1 MKRFR
6 KSAIALVLALL
17 MALQGT
23 EPIFVQAKEAIEDV
37 QKNADFS
44 RPEAL
49 TEEEAGITD
58 STSGEQDKSQQSDA
72 DVQNETTPSEDTE
85 IQEEQTTPAEE
96 TEENPQEKEVELKEP
111 QDYYPI
117 PEEPEGELIDYDAIS
132 KTYKTGDKQ
141 YTTVYGGYVGTYKNE
156 DGDTE
161 LVDNTLVKPEEA
173 DTPASEEAQEAS
185 SVVATEEKE
194 EKTEVYQN
202 KANDYAIL
210 LPEQMSEENGVTI
223 ENGKTRIGIIPV
235 DGDYTHSVI
244 KDNAILYN
252 EVYEGADVQ
261 YTVLDSSIKEDIV
274 LQQPTDRD
282 WLSAEERQYP
292 VRIDPTPVEIQKSSF
307 NMIGVEEGSPT
318 SQIGDNNYPYVGF
331 DDGIKSGNLAGF
343 GTAHQN
349 CRTYI
354 KVNSNS

>member
-72 DVQNETTPSEDTE
+72 DVQNETTPSENTE
-85 IQEEQTTPAEE
+85 TQEEQTTPAEE

-117 PEEPEGELIDYDAIS
+117 PEESEGELIDYDAVS

-156 DGDTE
+156 T
-161 LVDNTLVKPEEA
+161 
-173 DTPASEEAQEAS
+173 
-185 SVVATEEKE
+185 
-194 EKTEVYQN
+194 
-202 KANDYAIL
+202 
-210 LPEQMSEENGVTI
+210 
-223 ENGKTRIGIIPV
+223 
-235 DGDYTHSVI
+235 
-244 KDNAILYN
+244 
-252 EVYEGADVQ
+252 
-261 YTVLDSSIKEDIV
+261 
-274 LQQPTDRD
+274 
-282 WLSAEERQYP
+282 
-292 VRIDPTPVEIQKSSF
+292 
-307 NMIGVEEGSPT
+307 
-318 SQIGDNNYPYVGF
+318 
-331 DDGIKSGNLAGF
+331 
-343 GTAHQN
+343 
-349 CRTYI
+349 C
-354 KVNSNS
+354 

>member
-85 IQEEQTTPAEE
+85 TQEEQTTPAEE

-274 LQQPTDRD
+274 LQQPTDRE
-282 WLSAEERQYP
+282 SMNTSCRFRGIRQ
-292 VRIDPTPVEIQKSSF
+292 K
-307 NMIGVEEGSPT
+307 
-318 SQIGDNNYPYVGF
+318 
-331 DDGIKSGNLAGF
+331 
-343 GTAHQN
+343 
-349 CRTYI
+349 
-354 KVNSNS
+354 

>member
-85 IQEEQTTPAEE
+85 TQEEQTTPAEE

-117 PEEPEGELIDYDAIS
+117 PEEP
-132 KTYKTGDKQ
+132 
-141 YTTVYGGYVGTYKNE
+141 
-156 DGDTE
+156 
-161 LVDNTLVKPEEA
+161 
-173 DTPASEEAQEAS
+173 
-185 SVVATEEKE
+185 
-194 EKTEVYQN
+194 
-202 KANDYAIL
+202 
-210 LPEQMSEENGVTI
+210 
-223 ENGKTRIGIIPV
+223 
-235 DGDYTHSVI
+235 
-244 KDNAILYN
+244 
-252 EVYEGADVQ
+252 
-261 YTVLDSSIKEDIV
+261 
-274 LQQPTDRD
+274 
-282 WLSAEERQYP
+282 
-292 VRIDPTPVEIQKSSF
+292 
-307 NMIGVEEGSPT
+307 
-318 SQIGDNNYPYVGF
+318 
-331 DDGIKSGNLAGF
+331 
-343 GTAHQN
+343 
-349 CRTYI
+349 
-354 KVNSNS
+354 KVN